1 MQTGR
6 NTDNGFKDRRS
17 LKEKARGI
25 IVCHDVCPH
34 CGKKLNRRRIVLFG
48 KSYEVTD
55 YGSCGCEESKYDG
68 VDIKP
73 SERKYVNAGIPQRY
87 LRAVSDLGSCTG
99 DVMAGRSLY
108 LYGPYGSG
116 KTRFA
121 CALAKSLIDKGVFVR
136 FVNSGHLM
144 AEIKGIY
151 DGRPTDALDKAY
163 ACRVLV
169 LDDLGKEQ
177 PTEHSIAMLYELID
191 SRYMAGKPIIV
202 TSNFARDELLARL
215 GRDIATAESIVSR
228 LCEDSTSMYMGGN
241 DRRLS

>member
-1 MQTGR
+1 MKTGR
-6 NTDNGFKDRRS
+6 NTDSGFKDTRS
-17 LKEKARGI
+17 LKDKARGI

-34 CGKKLNRRRIVLFG
+34 CGRKLNRRRVVLFG
-48 KSYEVTD
+48 KPYEVTD

-68 VDIKP
+68 ANIKQA
-73 SERKYVNAGIPQRY
+73 ERKYIEAGIPQRY
-87 LRAVSDLGSCTG
+87 LKAESDLGSYPR
-99 DVMAGRSLY
+99 DVMAGRSIY

-116 KTRFA
+116 KTWFA
-121 CALAKSLIDKGVFVR
+121 CALAKALIDNGVSVR
-136 FVNSGHLM
+136 FANSGHLM

-151 DGRPTDALDKAY
+151 DGRPTDALDRAY

-191 SRYMAGKPIIV
+191 SRYMAGKPIIA

-228 LCEDSTSMYMGGN
+228 LCEDSTSLYMGGQ
-241 DRRLS
+241 DRRLA